1 MLSRLT
7 VASTPDCYP
16 YACFTDGQ
24 LSEKGGHTV
33 NRGRLLS
40 GIDAPTASAVVTKK
54 GFLEVQ
60 IYVLLLA
67 GATASQSY
75 LQKYDPFRREGV
87 KCK

>member
-1 MLSRLT
+1 MPALQMGNRVRGEVTQLT
-7 VASTPDCYP
+7 GAGTW
-16 YACFTDGQ
+16 
-24 LSEKGGHTV
+24 
-33 NRGRLLS
+33 LLS

-67 GATASQSY
+67 RATASQSY

-87 KCK
+87 KRK